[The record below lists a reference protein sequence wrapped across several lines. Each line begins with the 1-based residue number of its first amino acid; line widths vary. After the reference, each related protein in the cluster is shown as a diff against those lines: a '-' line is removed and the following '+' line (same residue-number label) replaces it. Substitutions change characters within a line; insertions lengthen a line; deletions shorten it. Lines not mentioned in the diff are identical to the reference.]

1 MSKEQFE
8 KIINHQV
15 VLDLKDKGLTIKDL
29 KDIEYIKLKYE
40 VALQLL
46 CELGK

>member
-15 VLDLKDKGLTIKDL
+15 VLNLKDKGLTINDL
-29 KDIEYIKLKYE
+29 KHSEYIKLKYE

-46 CELGK
+46 CELGV